1 MEGNNAMI
9 LDALV
14 STGGVLAALC
24 ALGILAMITRR
35 TRRVAFATM
44 RYAKRYAPRWLA
56 PAMVVCAFIPGPV
69 DDILVI
75 VAALLPILRSH
86 RNRVIFSRYIYTA
99 WEL

>member
-1 MEGNNAMI
+1 MI

-14 STGGVLAALC
+14 STGEVLAALC
-24 ALGILAMITRR
+24 ALGVLAMVTRR

-56 PAMVVCAFIPGPV
+56 PAMVVCAFIPGPL
-69 DDILVI
+69 DELLVI

-86 RNRVIFSRYIYTA
+86 HNRVTFARYIHTA
-99 WEL
+99 WAR